1 VPLLAAAAIVMLLVL
16 LGVPFTRDVGQKEMA
31 HTQPRG
37 TPQVQENPDESTV
50 GMGSKS
56 IASPLPYEGLPPPER
71 AITGA
76 EPVPTGPL
84 PGQKRP
90 PCSKRGRS

>member
-50 GMGSKS
+50 LGAGDYRCR
-56 IASPLPYEGLPPPER
+56 ASSNGPSSRPE
-71 AITGA
+71 ASS
-76 EPVPTGPL
+76 L
-84 PGQKRP
+84 
-90 PCSKRGRS
+90 